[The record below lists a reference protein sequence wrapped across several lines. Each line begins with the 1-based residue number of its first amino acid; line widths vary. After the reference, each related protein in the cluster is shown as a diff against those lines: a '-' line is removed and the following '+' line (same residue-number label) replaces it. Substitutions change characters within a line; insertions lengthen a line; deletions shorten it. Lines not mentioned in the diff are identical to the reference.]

1 MTSTASNIATRW
13 TRIGDIWKLTRNN
26 RLLAIIEPAWSDHHC
41 FLFMADSAGEL
52 SHDGTIGQRTARL
65 RICLQLW
72 FSRTGTTSTAVK
84 ETDQSPCSPRHVL

>member
-1 MTSTASNIATRW
+1 MTSTQSNIATRW

-41 FLFMADSAGEL
+41 FLFMTDSAGEL
-52 SHDGTIGQRTARL
+52 THNVTIGHRTARL

-72 FSRTGTTSTAVK
+72 FQHAAAISTA
-84 ETDQSPCSPRHVL
+84 S

>member
-1 MTSTASNIATRW
+1 MTSTASNIATRL
-13 TRIGDIWKLTRNN
+13 TRIGDIWKLTQNS

-52 SHDGTIGQRTARL
+52 SHDDTIEHRTARL

-72 FSRTGTTSTAVK
+72 FQQPSVTSTAA
-84 ETDQSPCSPRHVL
+84 

>member
-13 TRIGDIWKLTRNN
+13 TCIGDIWKLTRNN
-26 RLLAIIEPAWSDHHC
+26 RLLAVIEPAWSDHHC

-52 SHDGTIGQRTARL
+52 SYDGTIEHRTARL

-72 FSRTGTTSTAVK
+72 FQQATATSTAA
-84 ETDQSPCSPRHVL
+84 

>member
-13 TRIGDIWKLTRNN
+13 TRIGDIWKLTQSS

-41 FLFMADSAGEL
+41 FLFVADSAGEL
-52 SHDGTIGQRTARL
+52 THNGTIGHRTARL

-72 FSRTGTTSTAVK
+72 FQQASVTSTAA
-84 ETDQSPCSPRHVL
+84 

>member
-1 MTSTASNIATRW
+1 MTSTQSNIATRW

-41 FLFMADSAGEL
+41 HLFIADTAGEL
-52 SHDGTIGQRTARL
+52 SHDATIGHRSARL

-72 FSRTGTTSTAVK
+72 FQQASATSTAA
-84 ETDQSPCSPRHVL
+84 